1 MSDNNQNIINRL
13 IESFKSAS
21 RNKKLTIIA
30 MFASLLIGIIFL
42 ILGNTSN
49 FFYSSICFVAF
60 YMLLKNVK

>member
-30 MFASLLIGIIFL
+30 MLTSLLIGIIFL

-49 FFYSSICFVAF
+49 FFYSTICFVAF